1 MVRLSQGFWV
11 GKYEVTQAQWT
22 ALMGSFPR
30 EPDKG
35 RGDDFPVYWV
45 NHLEAEEFCKRLT
58 AQSRASGALP
68 KNWEIRLPTEA
79 QWEYACRAGT
89 TTATSFGDRLSPAQA
104 NIGSP
109 FPGGT
114 ATNESG
120 GASKVGSYAANAW
133 GLHDMH
139 GNVWEWC
146 RDWYHRQL
154 PGGTNPDLS
163 AERGEMNRDGTYSK
177 VRRSGAWIEPGWA
190 CRSAMRLRFE
200 PERRSDHIGF
210 RVVAVRL

>member
-1 MVRLSQGFWV
+1 
-11 GKYEVTQAQWT
+11 
-22 ALMGSFPR
+22 
-30 EPDKG
+30 
-35 RGDDFPVYWV
+35 
-45 NHLEAEEFCKRLT
+45 
-58 AQSRASGALP
+58 
-68 KNWEIRLPTEA
+68 
-79 QWEYACRAGT
+79 
-89 TTATSFGDRLSPAQA
+89 
-104 NIGSP
+104 
-109 FPGGT
+109 
-114 ATNESG
+114 
-120 GASKVGSYAANAW
+120 
-133 GLHDMH
+133 MH